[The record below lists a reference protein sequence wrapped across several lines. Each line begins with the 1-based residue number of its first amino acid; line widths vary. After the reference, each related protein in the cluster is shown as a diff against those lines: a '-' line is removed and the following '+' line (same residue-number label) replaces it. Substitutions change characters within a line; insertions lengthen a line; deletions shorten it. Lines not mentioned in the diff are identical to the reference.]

1 MKHQETHPNLDVEH
15 CFGCKV
21 ANVRMGANS
30 TTSRGASVAEANA
43 RAKRWDKD
51 MPAYK
56 RLRQQG
62 YQPKGIDGAARV
74 EQSASTVAEVEGRP
88 NIERLVERGVAQ

>member
-1 MKHQETHPNLDVEH
+1 MKHKEKHPVEVDG

-21 ANVRMGANS
+21 SSIRMGANS
-30 TTSRGASVAEANA
+30 TTSKGAAVSEVND

-62 YQPKGIDGAARV
+62 FQPRSIDG
-74 EQSASTVAEVEGRP
+74 SAEVERKAVHDWQVNTGLG
-88 NIERLVERGVAQ
+88 ISKGD

>member
-1 MKHQETHPNLDVEH
+1 MKHMETHPNLDVEG
-15 CFGCKV
+15 CFGCKI
-21 ANVRMGANS
+21 AGVRMGAN
-30 TTSRGASVAEANA
+30 TTTTKGAEVASVND

-62 YQPKGIDGAARV
+62 YQPRSIDG
-74 EQSASTVAEVEGRP
+74 SAEVERKAVHDWQINTGLG
-88 NIERLVERGVAQ
+88 IK

>member
-1 MKHQETHPNLDVEH
+1 
-15 CFGCKV
+15 
-21 ANVRMGANS
+21 MGAN
-30 TTSRGASVAEANA
+30 TTTTQGSQVAEVSE

-62 YQPKGIDGAARV
+62 FQPRSIDG
-74 EQSASTVAEVEGRP
+74 SAEVERKA
-88 NIERLVERGVAQ
+88 VHD

>member
-1 MKHQETHPNLDVEH
+1 MIHREKHPVDVEG

-21 ANVRMGANS
+21 LGIRMGAN
-30 TTSRGASVAEANA
+30 TTTTKGAAVSEVSE
-43 RAKRWDKD
+43 REKRWNKD

-62 YQPKGIDGAARV
+62 YQPSSIDG
-74 EQSASTVAEVEGRP
+74 SAEVERKAVHDWQVNTGLGIP
-88 NIERLVERGVAQ
+88 KGN

>member
-1 MKHQETHPNLDVEH
+1 MKHAEVHPGLDVEG

-21 ANVRMGANS
+21 TGIRMGANS
-30 TTSRGASVAEANA
+30 TTTRGADVAETNA
-43 RAKRWDKD
+43 RAKRWDRD

-62 YQPKGIDGAARV
+62 YQPRGIDGAA
-74 EQSASTVAEVEGRP
+74 EVERKAVHDWQVNTGLG
-88 NIERLVERGVAQ
+88 IK

>member
-1 MKHQETHPNLDVEH
+1 
-15 CFGCKV
+15 
-21 ANVRMGANS
+21 MGAN
-30 TTSRGASVAEANA
+30 TTTTQGSQVAEVSE

-62 YQPKGIDGAARV
+62 FQPRSIDG
-74 EQSASTVAEVEGRP
+74 SAEVERKAVHDWQVNSGLG
-88 NIERLVERGVAQ
+88 IAKGT

>member
-1 MKHQETHPNLDVEH
+1 MKHREVHPTDVDG

-21 ANVRMGANS
+21 LGVRMGANT
-30 TTSRGASVAEANA
+30 TTSRGAQVAEVNE

-62 YQPKGIDGAARV
+62 YQPRSIDG
-74 EQSASTVAEVEGRP
+74 SAEVERKARHDWQVNTGLG
-88 NIERLVERGVAQ
+88 ISKDK